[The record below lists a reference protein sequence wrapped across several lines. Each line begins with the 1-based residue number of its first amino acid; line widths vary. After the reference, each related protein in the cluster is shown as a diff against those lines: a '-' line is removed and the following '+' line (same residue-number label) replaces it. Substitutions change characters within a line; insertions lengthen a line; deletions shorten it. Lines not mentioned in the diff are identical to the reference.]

1 MLRPP
6 SAGLLLLVDCAG
18 SEWASDS
25 SEHSAARRREGAEIN
40 ASLHALKQCVRKHG
54 ERTRNGR
61 AHVPYRESLL
71 TRILAPVFECAD
83 ARLAVIGCVSPGAC
97 GAEHSI
103 ATLRTVAQLAAI
115 DGAESPRCSRSPASR
130 RRRERAATGVKRSY
144 TQIYVRWI
152 DWD

>member
-97 GAEHSI
+97 DAEHSI

-115 DGAESPRCSRSPASR
+115 DGAESTEVQPVARLK
-130 RRRERAATGVKRSY
+130 AAA
-144 TQIYVRWI
+144 
-152 DWD
+152 